1 MTISVFFDDLEVLQ
15 SMIFGKI
22 ELNSKQ
28 KLLIV
33 KNVQNRKMKKKIT
46 LHCQI
51 NTVFIFQKTDPI
63 FNGILPHNYVNLLST
78 DSLSWIPAYDTEIKN
93 MTNQAIL
100 LTRELSALTMK
111 PRPWID
117 VVSQN
122 SFRVLSNIMDP

>member
-1 MTISVFFDDLEVLQ
+1 
-15 SMIFGKI
+15 MIFGKV

-33 KNVQNRKMKKKIT
+33 QNRKIKQKLRCIVKLTQFLFSKKLIPF
-46 LHCQI
+46 LM
-51 NTVFIFQKTDPI
+51 IFCHI
-63 FNGILPHNYVNLLST
+63 NYVNLLST
-78 DSLSWIPAYDTEIKN
+78 DSLSWIPAYDMEIKN

>member
-1 MTISVFFDDLEVLQ
+1 MKSILENLHRIVKLTQ
-15 SMIFGKI
+15 FLFSKKLILFLMIFC
-22 ELNSKQ
+22 
-28 KLLIV
+28 
-33 KNVQNRKMKKKIT
+33 
-46 LHCQI
+46 H
-51 NTVFIFQKTDPI
+51 FD
-63 FNGILPHNYVNLLST
+63 YVNLLST

-122 SFRVLSNIMDP
+122 SFMVLSNIMDP